1 MGIKSFFKKAK
12 KFVKKA
18 APVALGAAGMY
29 YGMPALGSMMSSAGA
44 VSSAV
49 NPGGG
54 GMQSYDL
61 PPNSGSP
68 PAGFNYG
75 SGTSPGLWGM
85 AGNLAGPLFQGG
97 LSFLGGER
105 ANAANARQAQN
116 QMDFQRQMS
125 DTSYQRG
132 TADMQAAGLNPMLA
146 YSQGG
151 ASSPG
156 GASSGISDAISPAL
170 NSGRAA
176 QMAGATVE
184 NLKAQNANINANTQN
199 TNADTLSK
207 ILQPA
212 SINAAIDSTR
222 QNTANAKTAGHQASQ
237 NLEFSRETFDADVS
251 AAKAA
256 SMSANYRLAG
266 EKNMAE
272 FQKTAIG
279 AVLPYIT
286 GILGSVNSA
295 ISGAG
300 KVSDIIDTTRRTTQ
314 RGRIINLNR

>member
-29 YGMPALGSMMSSAGA
+29 YGGGALGGMMNSAT
-44 VSSAV
+44 SAV
-49 NPGGG
+49 KSGGG
-54 GMQSYDL
+54 WDSYDL

-85 AGNLAGPLFQGG
+85 AGSLAGPLLQGG
-97 LSFLGGER
+97 LSYLGGHQ
-105 ANAANARQAQN
+105 ANAANAKQAQN
-116 QMDFQRQMS
+116 QMDFQREMS
-125 DTSYQRG
+125 GTSYQRG
-132 TADMQAAGLNPMLA
+132 VEDMKGAGLNPMLA

-156 GASSGISDAISPAL
+156 GASASIGDAISPAM

-176 QMAGATVE
+176 QMLTAQVD
-184 NLKAQNANINANTQN
+184 NMKAQNANINANTQN
-199 TNADTLSK
+199 TNADTLGK

-212 SINAAIDSTR
+212 AINAGIDSTK
-222 QNTANAKTAGHQASQ
+222 QNTANAKTTGHQAAQ
-237 NLEFSRETFDADVS
+237 NLEFSRQTFDADVS

-266 EKNMAE
+266 EKNMAD

-279 AVLPYIT
+279 SVLPYIT
-286 GILGSVNSA
+286 GVLGAVNSA

-300 KVSDIIDTTRRTTQ
+300 KVSDIVDITRRRTQ
-314 RGRIINLNR
+314 RGRIIDLNR